1 MNENKNTQVIRISL
15 DTYILLDKIKQL
27 QKSKNLQE
35 TGKAGDANFNNIILD
50 LLKKKA
56 NINYQPK
63 DGEERHI
70 GSIGGE
76 DAHTS

>member
-1 MNENKNTQVIRISL
+1 MNENKNTAVIRISL
-15 DTYILLDKIKQL
+15 DTYILLDKIKQI

-35 TGKAGDANFNNIILD
+35 TGKVGDADFNNIIFN
-50 LLKKKA
+50 LLKEKA
-56 NINYQPK
+56 NINCQPK

-70 GSIGGE
+70 ESIGGE